1 MTAGLCRSD
10 TRRAVH
16 LTSVCCLATQVRLN
30 AVNDSFILRSCV
42 SWLLKRTFES
52 DSCYLQLVEMFR
64 EVRSLPCS
72 SPDSAARTLSCVV

>member
-1 MTAGLCRSD
+1 M
-10 TRRAVH
+10 
-16 LTSVCCLATQVRLN
+16 RLN

-64 EVRSLPCS
+64 EVCSLPCS
-72 SPDSAARTLSCVV
+72 LPNLRGTGVKLWCVGRRGRARR